1 MPSGCRR
8 EAGER
13 VVFLH
18 GCACPWPRSRRGLG
32 CSACPLAGPGEKGKG
47 AREKRTGHPFSPT
60 IREMPRGTGPL
71 VCHRSFVLTVKE
83 PTPSGL
89 FIFFFLL
96 SCYRNCCVCRLWFV
110 TIPVNFRSGF
120 SLLDT
125 STFSS
130 LCCSRVCL
138 TQLGIWK
145 DWITWNP
152 VSVIFTMLSNAWGEI
167 VFLLG
172 LI

>member
-13 VVFLH
+13 VGFLH

-47 AREKRTGHPFSPT
+47 AREKRTGHPFSRS

-71 VCHRSFVLTVKE
+71 VCHRSFLLTVKE

-89 FIFFFLL
+89 FIFFFFSSVAIEIAVCVGCGLL
-96 SCYRNCCVCRLWFV
+96 SFLW
-110 TIPVNFRSGF
+110 ILDQGFRSSIHQLFPRCAAVEFAWLNSVFGRTGLPGIQLVWF
-120 SLLDT
+120 LP
-125 STFSS
+125 
-130 LCCSRVCL
+130 CC
-138 TQLGIWK
+138 QMHGGK
-145 DWITWNP
+145 
-152 VSVIFTMLSNAWGEI
+152 
-167 VFLLG
+167 
-172 LI
+172 